1 MNARVSTGLVT
12 TRVRTTRVLGALV
25 FLLIM
30 GSTWGVSPAPGIWL
44 PWATE
49 GDKIVKSLNEVWT
62 ALLSGDRAAVM
73 AHVLG
78 PAAPHF
84 IDREL
89 ARIRMLKVKEYECRV
104 RKVSFDPSSKVFAFV
119 DLEIVATLENGKK
132 VRHRS
137 LRTMEKV
144 GDDWKMLVHV
154 RKKKGKERRSGVAGP
169 RGKRN
174 NQGVATGKIS
184 GTPAVNMPGKRRIDK
199 K

>member
-1 MNARVSTGLVT
+1 M
-12 TRVRTTRVLGALV
+12 
-25 FLLIM
+25 
-30 GSTWGVSPAPGIWL
+30 

-49 GDKIVKSLNEVWT
+49 KDKIVKSLNEVWT
-62 ALLSGDRAAVM
+62 ALLSGDRSAARSRVI
-73 AHVLG
+73 G

-89 ARIRMLKVKEYECRV
+89 ARIRMLKVKEYECLV

-119 DLEIVATLENGKK
+119 DLEMVATLENGKK

-137 LRTMEKV
+137 LRTMKKV

-154 RKKKGKERRSGVAGP
+154 RKKKGKKPRSGVAAPQGEN
-169 RGKRN
+169 RN
-174 NQGVATGKIS
+174 NQGAATGKIY